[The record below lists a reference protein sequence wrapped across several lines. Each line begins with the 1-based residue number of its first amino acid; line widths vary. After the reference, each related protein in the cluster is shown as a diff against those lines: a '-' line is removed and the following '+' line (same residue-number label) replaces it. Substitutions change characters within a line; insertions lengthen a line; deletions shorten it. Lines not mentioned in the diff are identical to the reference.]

1 MIAMPI
7 NFQPQNGKFVTLTYK
22 NPVTFK
28 EGWTKDIP
36 KIVQWLNRCGEYSLV
51 PEIGDNGNFHFH
63 YIIKIKDNF
72 CHNMFLNHW
81 VKNKGFIKSKVIVNY
96 LGSFIYI
103 RKQSLEV
110 KQTLEQLFKT
120 ENEELISI
128 ITRSTSPLALQR
140 IKKLLTV
147 EAKHTKKINEL
158 NQKIKSIKGT
168 IYEYFNS

>member
-1 MIAMPI
+1 MIAMPL

-22 NPVTFK
+22 KPVTFK
-28 EGWTKDIP
+28 EGWTKDVP

-81 VKNKGFIKSKVIVNY
+81 VKNRGFVNSKVMVNL

-140 IKKLLTV
+140 IKKLLAI
-147 EAKHTKKINEL
+147 EAKNTKKINEL

-168 IYEYFNS
+168 IYEYFN